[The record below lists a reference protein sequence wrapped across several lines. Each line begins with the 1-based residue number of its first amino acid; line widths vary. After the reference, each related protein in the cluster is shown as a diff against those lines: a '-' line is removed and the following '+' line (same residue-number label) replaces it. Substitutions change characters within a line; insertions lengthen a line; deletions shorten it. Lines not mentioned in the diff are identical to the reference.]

1 MSATVGAG
9 RTVLVGPVRYAELCG
24 DGRDLLLDAGFGLVE
39 NPTPVPYT
47 QAELP
52 DLVRDAHAVVAGV
65 EIYDEDV
72 LAAASGLKVIARLGV
87 GLDNIDLAACR
98 RRGITVANV
107 PGGNA
112 NAVAELA
119 LALMLSVLRRI
130 PVMDARIRRG
140 EWDRFTG
147 RELTGKTVGLVGFGA
162 TSRELARRLRGFDV
176 RLLVTDPAVDVA
188 ATAELGA
195 TATSLTDLLA
205 ASDVVSLHAPHTPAT
220 HHLGGA
226 EFFRAMRTDA
236 VFVNTSRGGLV
247 DEAALHDALRTGE
260 IAGAGLDVW
269 EVEPVAAANPL
280 LRLDNVVATTHGA
293 ADTVEA
299 YRTVGLST
307 ARAIVDVFAGRRPRH
322 QRN

>member
-1 MSATVGAG
+1 MSIGVG

-24 DGRDLLLDAGFGLVE
+24 DGRGLLLESGFGLVE
-39 NPTPVPYT
+39 NPEPVPYT

-72 LAAASGLKVIARLGV
+72 LAAAPRLKVIARLGV
-87 GLDNIDLAACR
+87 GLDNIDLDACR

-140 EWDRFTG
+140 GWDRFTG
-147 RELTGKTVGLVGFGA
+147 RELTGKTVGLIGFGA

-176 RLLVTDPAVDVA
+176 KLLVTDPALDA
-188 ATAELGA
+188 AAAAELGA
-195 TATSLTDLLA
+195 LAASLPDLLA
-205 ASDVVSLHAPHTPAT
+205 MSDVVSLHAPHTPAT
-220 HHLGGA
+220 HHLA
-226 EFFRAMRTDA
+226 DAAFFRAMKEGA

-247 DEAALHDALRTGE
+247 DEVALEEALRTGE

-269 EVEPVAAANPL
+269 EVEPVPATNPL
-280 LRLDNVVATTHGA
+280 LRLDTLVATTHGA

-307 ARAIVDVFAGRRPRH
+307 ARAIVDVFSGRRPRH

>member
-1 MSATVGAG
+1 VNVGTG
-9 RTVLVGPVRYAELCG
+9 RTVLVGPVRFATLCG
-24 DGRDLLLDAGFGLVE
+24 DGRDMLLKEGFDLVE
-39 NPTPVPYT
+39 NPSPVPYT

-52 DLVRDAHAVVAGV
+52 RLLRTAQAAVAGV
-65 EIYDEDV
+65 EVYDEDV
-72 LAAASGLKVIARLGV
+72 LAAAPQLKAIARLGV
-87 GLDNIDLAACR
+87 GLDNIDLDACR
-98 RRGITVANV
+98 RRGITVTNV

-130 PVMDARIRRG
+130 PVMDAHIRRG
-140 EWDRFTG
+140 VWDRYTG

-162 TSRELARRLRGFDV
+162 TSRALARRLRGFDV
-176 RLLVTDPAVDVA
+176 DLLVSDPALDA
-188 ATAELGA
+188 AAAAELGA
-195 TATSLTDLLA
+195 TGSSLPDLLA

-220 HHLGGA
+220 HHLA
-226 EFFRAMRTDA
+226 DAAFFRAMREGA

-247 DEAALHDALRTGE
+247 DEAALHHALRTGQ

-269 EVEPVAAANPL
+269 EVEPVAADNPL
-280 LRLDNVVATTHGA
+280 LLLDTVVATTHGA

-299 YRTVGLST
+299 YRTVGLSA
-307 ARAIVDVFAGRRPRH
+307 ARAIVDVFSGRRPEH

>member
-1 MSATVGAG
+1 MSIGAG

-24 DGRDLLLDAGFGLVE
+24 DGRDLLVKEGFSLVE
-39 NPTPVPYT
+39 NPAPVPFT

-52 DLVRDAHAVVAGV
+52 ALVREAHAVVAGV

-72 LAAASGLKVIARLGV
+72 LAAAPRLKVIARLGV
-87 GLDNIDLAACR
+87 GLDNIDLDACR
-98 RRGITVANV
+98 RRGIAVANV

-130 PVMDARIRRG
+130 PMMDAGIRRG
-140 EWDRFTG
+140 VWDRFTG

-176 RLLVTDPAVDVA
+176 ELLVTDPALDLA
-188 ATAELGA
+188 AAAELGA
-195 TATSLTDLLA
+195 AEASLPDLLA

-220 HHLGGA
+220 HHLA
-226 EFFRAMRTDA
+226 DAAFFRAMRESA

-247 DEAALHDALRTGE
+247 DEAALHEALRTGE

-269 EVEPVAAANPL
+269 EVEPVAPANPL
-280 LRLDNVVATTHGA
+280 LRLDTVVATTHGA

-307 ARAIVDVFAGRRPRH
+307 ARAIVDVFSGRRPEH
-322 QRN
+322 QRI

>member
-1 MSATVGAG
+1 VRSGAG
-9 RTVLVGPVRYAELCG
+9 RTVLVGPVRYAELCS
-24 DGRDLLLDAGFGLVE
+24 DGRDMLIKEGFDLVE
-39 NPTPVPYT
+39 NPASTPYT
-47 QAELP
+47 YAELP
-52 DLVRDAHAVVAGV
+52 DLLRTAHAAVAGV
-65 EIYDEDV
+65 EVYDEDV
-72 LAAASGLKVIARLGV
+72 LAAAPRLKVIARLGV
-87 GLDNIDLAACR
+87 GLDNIDLDACR

-140 EWDRFTG
+140 VWDRFTG

-162 TSRELARRLRGFDV
+162 TARALARRLRGFDV
-176 RLLVTDPAVDVA
+176 KLLVSDPAIDTA
-188 ATAELGA
+188 AAAELGA
-195 TATSLTDLLA
+195 IEASLPDLLA

-220 HHLGGA
+220 HHLA
-226 EFFRAMRTDA
+226 DASFFRAMKESA

-247 DEAALHDALRTGE
+247 DEAALHDALRGGE

-269 EVEPVAAANPL
+269 EVEPVAADNPL
-280 LRLDNVVATTHGA
+280 LRLDTVVATTHGA

-307 ARAIVDVFAGRRPRH
+307 AQAIVDVFSGRRPRH
-322 QRN
+322 QRI

>member
-1 MSATVGAG
+1 MTVGTG
-9 RTVLVGPVRYAELCG
+9 RTVLVGPVRYAELCA
-24 DGRDLLLDAGFGLVE
+24 DGRDLLLEEGFGLVE
-39 NPTPVPYT
+39 NPAPTPYT

-52 DLVRDAHAVVAGV
+52 GLLQEAHAAVAGV

-72 LAAASGLKVIARLGV
+72 LAAAPRLKVIARLGV
-87 GLDNIDLAACR
+87 GLDNIDLEACR

-119 LALMLSVLRRI
+119 LALTLSVLRRI

-140 EWDRFTG
+140 VWDRFTG
-147 RELTGKTVGLVGFGA
+147 RELSGKTVGLVGFGA
-162 TSRELARRLRGFDV
+162 TSRALARRLRGFDV
-176 RLLVTDPAVDVA
+176 KLLVSDPTLDA
-188 ATAELGA
+188 AAAAELGA
-195 TATSLTDLLA
+195 GEASVPDLLA

-220 HHLGGA
+220 HHLA
-226 EFFRAMRTDA
+226 DAAFFRAMKESA

-247 DEAALHDALRTGE
+247 DEAALHHSLQTGE

-269 EVEPVAAANPL
+269 EVEPVAADNPL
-280 LRLDNVVATTHGA
+280 LRLDTVVATTHGA

-299 YRTVGLST
+299 YRAVGLST
-307 ARAIVDVFAGRRPRH
+307 AQAIVDVFSGRRPQH
-322 QRN
+322 QRT